1 MRERIARWYA
11 LGLGAV
17 MVALAALFAERQN
30 TEPVTRA
37 TATTAEA
44 APVVPPPADPPDPA
58 EVQRG
63 RTAFEEQGCLRCHRL
78 EGEGSPRSPLD
89 GVGARLTPEAIRAFI
104 VAADEVRASLSPSV
118 ARQKT
123 GYAQLPAAELDALV
137 TFLAA
142 SRDGGGAP

>member
-11 LGLGAV
+11 LGLGVV
-17 MVALAALFAERQN
+17 MVALAAFFAERQN
-30 TEPVTRA
+30 AAPILRTTVA
-37 TATTAEA
+37 TAEA
-44 APVVPPPADPPDPA
+44 VPVVPPPAVPPDPA
-58 EVQRG
+58 EVRLG

-104 VAADEVRASLSPSV
+104 IASDDVRASLSPSV

-123 GYAQLPAAELDALV
+123 GYAALPAAELDALV

-142 SRDGGGAP
+142 SRNGGAP